1 MEVGKPK
8 CCEGLKFIA
17 KSTGTKMI
25 SLPAKLLLHY
35 CILRA
40 PRGFPFLGQL
50 RSRLG
55 EDGLPWGRRSV
66 EPDQQHHREAFFKG
80 VV

>member
-17 KSTGTKMI
+17 KSTGTKTI
-25 SLPAKLLLHY
+25 FLPAKLLLLY

-40 PRGFPFLGQL
+40 RRGFPFLGQL

-55 EDGLPWGRRSV
+55 EGGSP
-66 EPDQQHHREAFFKG
+66 
-80 VV
+80 

>member
-17 KSTGTKMI
+17 KSTETKTI

-40 PRGFPFLGQL
+40 RRGFPFLGRL

-55 EDGLPWGRRSV
+55 EGDSPWGG
-66 EPDQQHHREAFFKG
+66 G
-80 VV
+80 VRLNLTSSAAARHSSKE